1 MLKFDHANETEAF
14 YSHQK
19 SIEGE
24 TDYLQDVLLPALLRG
39 DWNELDK
46 MIIYQDSKTTI
57 YFGEDCWDYRKTELR
72 EVRFSF
78 KIESEEDTAVNI
90 MRLKS
95 DALTLKNQIKCVVL
109 ARMYFTTEKVKMG
122 SIRNHVWPLLSHA
135 KSMLDRN
142 IDSFEALTIDSLKDL
157 IDDDVDFS
165 DSFSLSSLNSMFSA
179 QEVLPFCVNY
189 TQLTRKL
196 LRLDELKHE
205 QHCVIPP
212 RIYFAAL
219 NDFSTDI
226 EAAYANRDEIE
237 KAVEHM
243 VTCEQKALKESIYNI
258 RHGEAFRVHLSYSR
272 SNIEFFEALKA
283 KGIEIADRETDKRWM
298 VIYKKMQP
306 PLVIGNRLDDFQVKI
321 GNTKYNWA
329 DLRLYLRDLNC
340 KAAWLCMALSGM
352 RADELYRMH
361 PNFGAQKLKFNVD
374 RDDTKEE
381 TKKGTKKG
389 IGKETIHF
397 LTTRQSKITMNS
409 QTKDDVFVTTINGYK
424 AFYVINAIHT
434 PLRSFFPKK
443 QSHRMFAA
451 LNSTKFPSAISKAG
465 LRSSISLY
473 FNNRHGFDLTL
484 TSEDMKYLDVSD
496 DTQERFDEGD
506 NFNFTNHQLRR
517 SLAFYLIGYEL
528 CSFPALKQQ
537 FGHFSMAMTR
547 WYARNANSY
556 KTFWDEVQDERIS
569 QQADIYVRIFEKMA
583 NGERIAG
590 GKGKTYF
597 KTIAKEGENYFED
610 GVNKRLLSRQYWIEK
625 LRDGAEHL
633 HAVAVGMYC
642 SNDDCSMRLNIDLT
656 ECTDCEWDYIENA
669 VYAEGARMDAMRN
682 LNLLIEYNDLN
693 SSSATKYYMQIKAA
707 ERIMTD
713 LNFDFTPYHFEDEV
727 LDLVIDFRTVA

>member
-72 EVRFSF
+72 DVRFSF
-78 KIESEEDTAVNI
+78 KVESEEDTAVNI
-90 MRLKS
+90 MRFKR
-95 DALTLKNQIKCVVL
+95 DDLTLKNQIKCVVL
-109 ARMYFTTEKVKMG
+109 ARMYFTTEKVKMD
-122 SIRNHVWPLLSHA
+122 SIRNHLWPILNHA

-142 IDSFEALTIDSLKDL
+142 VDSFEALTIDSLKDL
-157 IDDDVDFS
+157 IDDGMDFS
-165 DSFSLSSLNSMFSA
+165 DAFALSSLNSIFNA

-196 LRLDELKHE
+196 LKLDELKHE

-219 NDFSTDI
+219 NDFSADI

-237 KAVEHM
+237 KAVEYM
-243 VTCEQKALKESIYNI
+243 VTCEQKALKESIYKI
-258 RHGEAFRVHLSYSR
+258 RHGEAFSVHLSLK
-272 SNIEFFEALKA
+272 SNVEFFEALEA
-283 KGIEIADRETDKRWM
+283 KGVEIADGGTDKRWM
-298 VIYKKMQP
+298 AIYKKMQP
-306 PLVIGNRLDDFQVKI
+306 TLGIGNRLDDFQVKI
-321 GNTKYNWA
+321 GETKYNWA
-329 DLRLYLRDLNC
+329 DLRRYLRDLNC

-352 RADELYRMH
+352 RRDELYRMH
-361 PNFGAQKLKFNVD
+361 PNFGAQKLTFNVD

-389 IGKETIHF
+389 IGKETIYF

-409 QTKDDVFVTTINGYK
+409 QTKDDVFVTTINGFK
-424 AFYVINAIHT
+424 AFYVLSAIHT
-434 PLRSFFPKK
+434 PLRSYFPKK
-443 QSHRMFAA
+443 QSHRMFAT
-451 LNSTKFPSAISKAG
+451 LTSTKFPSAIGKEGLGAG
-465 LRSSISLY
+465 IKIY
-473 FNNRHGFDLTL
+473 FNKRHGFDLTL
-484 TSEDMKYLDVSD
+484 TSNDMKYLDVSD
-496 DTQERFDEGD
+496 DTQERFVEGS
-506 NFNFTNHQLRR
+506 NFHFTNHQLRR

-556 KTFWDEVQDERIS
+556 KTFWNEVQDERIS

-583 NGERIAG
+583 NGERVAG
-590 GKGKTYF
+590 GKGKTYL

-625 LRDGAEHL
+625 LRDGDEHL

-656 ECTDCEWDYIENA
+656 ECTDCEWDYIENV

-713 LNFDFTPYHFEDEV
+713 LNFVFTPYHFEDEV
-727 LDLVIDFRTVA
+727 LDLVIDLRTVA